1 MYQVERVNMRYT
13 DSCVIIVD
21 YYVIAREY
29 TKAKKENPRRYT
41 LQVSILFVQ

>member
-1 MYQVERVNMRYT
+1 MYQVQRANMRYA
-13 DSCVIIVD
+13 DSYVIIVN

-41 LQVSILFVQ
+41 LQISILFVQ